1 LGTIKADGA
10 SVQVENVQ
18 TYGGYILHVGTCTGG
33 AVKVG
38 DKVSL
43 CIDADRRRPI
53 ASNHTA
59 THLLNFALCT
69 KLGPTVDQKG
79 SIVLADKLRFDFSWN
94 KGMTREQI
102 QDVDAFVQEAIAQ
115 NLKVSWREVAL
126 EQAREIEGL
135 RAVFGETYPNPVR
148 VICDGPSIDD
158 VLKDPKNV
166 AWRNYSI
173 ELCCGTHLSALA
185 DALAFTVVSEEA
197 IAQGIRR
204 VEALTGA
211 LAQAAFANAD
221 EFEKRLKAISDLKG
235 NALRD
240 AIVKLTSDL
249 NVSMPAARKLG
260 FKEELELLRDRIRKE
275 TSGNKAEQLV
285 AAQQYALTA
294 IEALDHTPAS
304 FYVEIVDL
312 GSFNV
317 GMTNTIKAIREK
329 HDVPA
334 LLLSADTS
342 KAKPVV
348 TVIAQV
354 PDALAA
360 KNNGLK
366 ANEWAAAV
374 AQVLGGKGG
383 GKPTTAQ
390 GSGANVDKVSRLAH
404 PYTVVTTHTIL
415 FV

>member
-1 LGTIKADGA
+1 VGSCTAGA
-10 SVQVENVQ
+10 
-18 TYGGYILHVGTCTGG
+18 L
-33 AVKVG
+33 KVG

-43 CIDADRRRPI
+43 CIDAERRRPI
-53 ASNHTA
+53 AANHTA
-59 THLLNFALCT
+59 THLLNFALRS
-69 KLGPTVDQKG
+69 KLGSTVDQKG
-79 SIVLADKLRFDFSWN
+79 SIVLHDKLRFDFSWN

-102 QDVDAFVQEAIAQ
+102 HQVDAHVHEAIAQ
-115 NLKVSWREVAL
+115 NLKVSWKEVPL

-148 VICDGPSIDD
+148 VICVGPSIDD
-158 VLKDPKNV
+158 VLKDPKNA

-173 ELCCGTHLSALA
+173 ELCGGTHLSTLA
-185 DALAFTVVSEEA
+185 DALAFTITSEEA

-204 VEALTGA
+204 VEALTGP

-221 EFEKRLKAISDLKG
+221 EFEKRLKAVSDLKG
-235 NALRD
+235 NALKD
-240 AIVKLTSDL
+240 AIVKLASEL
-249 NVSMPAARKLG
+249 NVPMPAARKLG
-260 FKEELELLRDRIRKE
+260 FKDELEVLRDRIRKE
-275 TSGNKAEQLV
+275 ATGSKAEQLV
-285 AAQQYALTA
+285 AAQQYALSA
-294 IEALDHTPAS
+294 IETLDHTPAP

-342 KAKPVV
+342 KAKPIV

-360 KNNGLK
+360 TNNGLK

-390 GSGANVDKVSRLAH
+390 GSGPNVDKINEAQDKARAYATEKLG
-404 PYTVVTTHTIL
+404 L
-415 FV
+415 